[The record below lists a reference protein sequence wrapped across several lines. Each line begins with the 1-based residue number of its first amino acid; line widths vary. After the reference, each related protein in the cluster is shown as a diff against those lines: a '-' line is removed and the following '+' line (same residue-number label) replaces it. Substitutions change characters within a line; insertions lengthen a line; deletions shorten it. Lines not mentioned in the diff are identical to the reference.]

1 MKYKYLKQVLK
12 ALLRIIALVLLGCEI
27 ARMLNV
33 NFEYKVDLITFYEK
47 GLLDIREYIYMD
59 MPPTVNF
66 IKMMVILSF
75 GIINYL
81 DTIIFVCDS
90 YSGYNLIVKYHSEN
104 RRLYLVNRI
113 KQFTRYYLKDSLL
126 FIVTIIIVC
135 LLCLE
140 PNINVSSIIKT
151 ILILVI
157 NYLAFL
163 CIYLLSFEPLSFV
176 IVFNIVTLF
185 QCVLH
190 FNTFITLI
198 ILIIILGLSYTNIG
212 STARRDES

>member
-1 MKYKYLKQVLK
+1 MKYKYLKPILK

-33 NFEYKVDLITFYEK
+33 NFEHKVDLITFFDL
-47 GLLDIREYIYMD
+47 GLLDFRDYYID
-59 MPPTVNF
+59 MPPTVSF
-66 IKMMVILSF
+66 IKMMIILSF

-90 YSGYNLIVKYHSEN
+90 YGGYNLVVKYHSEN
-104 RRLYLVNRI
+104 RNLYLINRI
-113 KQFTRYYLKDSLL
+113 KQFTRIYLKDSLL
-126 FIVTIIIVC
+126 FLVTIIIVC
-135 LLCLE
+135 LLYLE
-140 PNINVSSIIKT
+140 PNINVSSVIKT

-176 IVFNIVTLF
+176 VMFNIVTLF

-190 FNTFITLI
+190 FNTLITLI

>member
-12 ALLRIIALVLLGCEI
+12 VLLRTIALVLLGCEI

-33 NFEYKVDLITFYEK
+33 NFEYKVDLITFYDL
-47 GLLDIREYIYMD
+47 GLLDFRDYYID
-59 MPPTVNF
+59 MLPTVSF
-66 IKMMVILSF
+66 IKMMIILSF

-104 RRLYLVNRI
+104 RRTYLVNRV

-126 FIVTIIIVC
+126 FIVTIVIVC
-135 LLCLE
+135 LLYLE

-163 CIYLLSFEPLSFV
+163 CIYLLSFEPLIFV

-190 FNTFITLI
+190 FNTLITLI

>member
-1 MKYKYLKQVLK
+1 MKYKYLKPILK

-33 NFEYKVDLITFYEK
+33 NFEYKVDLITFYDL
-47 GLLDIREYIYMD
+47 GLLDFRDYYID
-59 MPPTVNF
+59 MLPTVSF
-66 IKMMVILSF
+66 IKMMIILSF

-104 RRLYLVNRI
+104 RRMYLVNRV

-126 FIVTIIIVC
+126 FIVTITIVC
-135 LLCLE
+135 LLYLE
-140 PNINVSSIIKT
+140 PNINVSSVIKT

-176 IVFNIVTLF
+176 VMFNIVTLF

-190 FNTFITLI
+190 FNTLITLI

>member
-1 MKYKYLKQVLK
+1 MKYKYLKPILK

-27 ARMLNV
+27 ARTLNV
-33 NFEYKVDLITFYEK
+33 NFDYKVGLITFFDL
-47 GLLDIREYIYMD
+47 GLLDFRDYYID

-104 RRLYLVNRI
+104 RRTYLVNRV

>member
-12 ALLRIIALVLLGCEI
+12 TLLRTIALVLLGCEI

-33 NFEYKVDLITFYEK
+33 NFEYKVDLMTFFDL
-47 GLLDIREYIYMD
+47 GLLDFRDYYID
-59 MPPTVNF
+59 MPPTVSF
-66 IKMMVILSF
+66 IKMMIILSF

-104 RRLYLVNRI
+104 RRTYLVNRV

-126 FIVTIIIVC
+126 LIVTITIVC
-135 LLCLE
+135 LLYLE

-151 ILILVI
+151 VLILVI

-163 CIYLLSFEPLSFV
+163 CIYLLSFEPLIFV

-190 FNTFITLI
+190 FNTLITLI
-198 ILIIILGLSYTNIG
+198 VLIIILGLSYTNIG

>member
-12 ALLRIIALVLLGCEI
+12 VLLRTIALVLLGCEI

-104 RRLYLVNRI
+104 RRTYLVNRV

>member
-1 MKYKYLKQVLK
+1 MKYKYLKPILK

-33 NFEYKVDLITFYEK
+33 NFEYKVDLITFYDL
-47 GLLDIREYIYMD
+47 GLLDFRDYYID
-59 MPPTVNF
+59 MLPTVSF
-66 IKMMVILSF
+66 IKMMIILSF

-104 RRLYLVNRI
+104 RRTYLVNRV

-126 FIVTIIIVC
+126 FIVTIVIVC
-135 LLCLE
+135 LLYLE

>member
-12 ALLRIIALVLLGCEI
+12 TLLRTIALVLLGYEI

-33 NFEYKVDLITFYEK
+33 NFEYKVDLMTFFDL
-47 GLLDIREYIYMD
+47 GLLDFRDYYID
-59 MPPTVNF
+59 MPPTVSF
-66 IKMMVILSF
+66 IKMMIILSF

-90 YSGYNLIVKYHSEN
+90 YSGHNLIVKYHSEN
-104 RRLYLVNRI
+104 RRTYLVNRV

-126 FIVTIIIVC
+126 FIVMITIVC
-135 LLCLE
+135 LLYLE
-140 PNINVSSIIKT
+140 PNINVSSVIKT

-163 CIYLLSFEPLSFV
+163 CIYLLSFEPLIFV
-176 IVFNIVTLF
+176 IMFNIVTLF

-190 FNTFITLI
+190 FNTLITLI

>member
-1 MKYKYLKQVLK
+1 MKYKYLKPILK

-33 NFEYKVDLITFYEK
+33 NFEYKVDLMTFFDL
-47 GLLDIREYIYMD
+47 GLLDFRDYYID
-59 MPPTVNF
+59 MPPTVSF
-66 IKMMVILSF
+66 IKMMIILSF

-90 YSGYNLIVKYHSEN
+90 YSGHNLIVKYHSEN
-104 RRLYLVNRI
+104 RRTYLVNRV

-126 FIVTIIIVC
+126 FIVMITIVC
-135 LLCLE
+135 LLYLE
-140 PNINVSSIIKT
+140 PNINVSSVIKT

-163 CIYLLSFEPLSFV
+163 CIYLLNFEPLIFV
-176 IVFNIVTLF
+176 IMFNIVTLF

-190 FNTFITLI
+190 FNTLITLI

>member
-1 MKYKYLKQVLK
+1 MKYKYLKPILK

-27 ARMLNV
+27 AQSLNV
-33 NFEYKVDLITFYEK
+33 NFEYKVDLITFFDL
-47 GLLDIREYIYMD
+47 GLLDFREYTYID
-59 MPPTVNF
+59 MPPTVSF
-66 IKMMVILSF
+66 IKMMIILSF

-90 YSGYNLIVKYHSEN
+90 YSGYNLVVKYHSEN
-104 RRLYLVNRI
+104 RRAYLINRV

-126 FIVTIIIVC
+126 FLVTIIIVC
-135 LLCLE
+135 LLYLE
-140 PNINVSSIIKT
+140 PNIDVSSVIKT
-151 ILILVI
+151 ILIVVI

-176 IVFNIVTLF
+176 IIFNIVILF

-190 FNTFITLI
+190 LNVLITI
-198 ILIIILGLSYTNIG
+198 ILLIIILGLSYTDIG
-212 STARRDES
+212 SIARRDES

>member
-12 ALLRIIALVLLGCEI
+12 TLLRIIALVLLGCEI
-27 ARMLNV
+27 ARMLNI
-33 NFEYKVDLITFYEK
+33 NFEYKVDLMTFFDL
-47 GLLDIREYIYMD
+47 GLLDFRDYYID
-59 MPPTVNF
+59 MPPTVSF
-66 IKMMVILSF
+66 IKMMIILSF

-104 RRLYLVNRI
+104 RRTYLVNRV

-126 FIVTIIIVC
+126 FLVTIIIVC
-135 LLCLE
+135 LLYLE
-140 PNINVSSIIKT
+140 PNINVSSVIKT

-163 CIYLLSFEPLSFV
+163 CIYLLSFEPLIFV
-176 IVFNIVTLF
+176 IMFNIVTLF

-190 FNTFITLI
+190 FNTLITLI

>member
-1 MKYKYLKQVLK
+1 MKYKYLKPILK

-33 NFEYKVDLITFYEK
+33 NFEHKVDLITFFDL
-47 GLLDIREYIYMD
+47 GLLDFRDYYID
-59 MPPTVNF
+59 MPPTVSF
-66 IKMMVILSF
+66 IKMMIILSF

-90 YSGYNLIVKYHSEN
+90 YGGYNLVVKYHSEN
-104 RRLYLVNRI
+104 RNLYLINRI

-126 FIVTIIIVC
+126 FIVTIVIVC
-135 LLCLE
+135 LLYLE
-140 PNINVSSIIKT
+140 PNINVSSVIKT

-176 IVFNIVTLF
+176 VMFNIVTLF

-190 FNTFITLI
+190 FNTLITLI

>member
-1 MKYKYLKQVLK
+1 MKYKYLKPILK

-33 NFEYKVDLITFYEK
+33 NFEYKVDLITFYDL
-47 GLLDIREYIYMD
+47 GLLDFRDYYID
-59 MPPTVNF
+59 MLPTVSF
-66 IKMMVILSF
+66 IKMMIILSF

-104 RRLYLVNRI
+104 RRTYLVNRV

-198 ILIIILGLSYTNIG
+198 ILIIILGLSYTNVG

>member
-12 ALLRIIALVLLGCEI
+12 TLLRTIALVLLGYEI

-33 NFEYKVDLITFYEK
+33 NFEYKVDLMTFFDL
-47 GLLDIREYIYMD
+47 GLLDFRDYYID
-59 MPPTVNF
+59 MPPTVSF
-66 IKMMVILSF
+66 IKMMIILSF

-104 RRLYLVNRI
+104 RRTYLVNRV

-126 FIVTIIIVC
+126 FIVTIVIVC
-135 LLCLE
+135 LLYLE

-163 CIYLLSFEPLSFV
+163 CIYLLSFEPLIFV
-176 IVFNIVTLF
+176 IMFNIVTLF

-190 FNTFITLI
+190 FNTLITLI

>member
-12 ALLRIIALVLLGCEI
+12 TLLRTIALVLLRCEI

-33 NFEYKVDLITFYEK
+33 NFEYKVDLITFYDL

-104 RRLYLVNRI
+104 RRTYLVNRV

-126 FIVTIIIVC
+126 FIVTIVIVC
-135 LLCLE
+135 LLYLE
-140 PNINVSSIIKT
+140 PIINVSSIIKT

-176 IVFNIVTLF
+176 VMFNIVTLF

-190 FNTFITLI
+190 FNTLISLI
-198 ILIIILGLSYTNIG
+198 ILIIILGLSYTNVG

>member
-1 MKYKYLKQVLK
+1 MKYKYLKPILK

-33 NFEYKVDLITFYEK
+33 NFEYKVDLITFYDL
-47 GLLDIREYIYMD
+47 GLLYFRDYYID
-59 MPPTVNF
+59 MLPTVSF
-66 IKMMVILSF
+66 IKMMIILSF

-104 RRLYLVNRI
+104 RRTYLVNRV

-126 FIVTIIIVC
+126 FIVTIVIVC
-135 LLCLE
+135 LLYLE

-163 CIYLLSFEPLSFV
+163 CIYLLSFEPLIFV

-190 FNTFITLI
+190 FNTLITLI

>member
-12 ALLRIIALVLLGCEI
+12 TLLRIIALVLLGCEI

-104 RRLYLVNRI
+104 RRTYLVNRV

>member
-1 MKYKYLKQVLK
+1 MKYKYLKPILK

-33 NFEYKVDLITFYEK
+33 NFEHKVDLITFYEK

-104 RRLYLVNRI
+104 RRTYLVNRV

>member
-12 ALLRIIALVLLGCEI
+12 TLLRIIALVLLGCEI
-27 ARMLNV
+27 ARMLNI
-33 NFEYKVDLITFYEK
+33 NFEYKVDLLAFYDL
-47 GLLDIREYIYMD
+47 GLLDFREYIYVD

-66 IKMMVILSF
+66 IKMMIILSF

-90 YSGYNLIVKYHSEN
+90 YSGYNLIIKYHSEN

-126 FIVTIIIVC
+126 FIVTIVIVC
-135 LLCLE
+135 LLYLE
-140 PNINVSSIIKT
+140 PIINVSSIIKT

>member
-12 ALLRIIALVLLGCEI
+12 TLLRTIALVLLGCEI

-33 NFEYKVDLITFYEK
+33 NFEYKVDLMTFFDL
-47 GLLDIREYIYMD
+47 GLLDFRDYYID
-59 MPPTVNF
+59 MPPTVSF
-66 IKMMVILSF
+66 IKMMIILSF

-104 RRLYLVNRI
+104 RRTYLVNRV

-126 FIVTIIIVC
+126 LIVMITIVC
-135 LLCLE
+135 LLYLE

-151 ILILVI
+151 VLILVI

-163 CIYLLSFEPLSFV
+163 CIYLLSFEPLIFV

-190 FNTFITLI
+190 FNTLITLI
-198 ILIIILGLSYTNIG
+198 VLIIILGLSYTNIG

>member
-12 ALLRIIALVLLGCEI
+12 TLLRTIALVLLGCEI

-33 NFEYKVDLITFYEK
+33 NFEYKVDLLTFYDL
-47 GLLDIREYIYMD
+47 GLLDFREYIYMD
-59 MPPTVNF
+59 MPPTVSF
-66 IKMMVILSF
+66 IKMMIILSF

-81 DTIIFVCDS
+81 NTIIFVCDS
-90 YSGYNLIVKYHSEN
+90 YSGYNLVVKYHSEN
-104 RRLYLVNRI
+104 RRLYLVNRV

-135 LLCLE
+135 LLYLE

-151 ILILVI
+151 ILIVVI

-176 IVFNIVTLF
+176 IIFNIVILF

-190 FNTFITLI
+190 LNVLITI
-198 ILIIILGLSYTNIG
+198 ILLIIILGLSYTDIG
-212 STARRDES
+212 SIARRDES

>member
-1 MKYKYLKQVLK
+1 MKYKYLKPILK

-33 NFEYKVDLITFYEK
+33 NFEYKVDLITFYDL
-47 GLLDIREYIYMD
+47 GLLDFRDYYID
-59 MPPTVNF
+59 MLPTVSF
-66 IKMMVILSF
+66 IKMMIILSF

-104 RRLYLVNRI
+104 RRTYLVNRV

-126 FIVTIIIVC
+126 FIVTIVIVC
-135 LLCLE
+135 LLYLE

-163 CIYLLSFEPLSFV
+163 CIYLLSFEPLIFV

>member
-1 MKYKYLKQVLK
+1 MKYKYLKPILK

-33 NFEYKVDLITFYEK
+33 NFEYKVDLITFYDL
-47 GLLDIREYIYMD
+47 GLLDFRDYYID
-59 MPPTVNF
+59 MLPTVSF
-66 IKMMVILSF
+66 IKMMIILSF

-104 RRLYLVNRI
+104 RRTYLVNRV

-126 FIVTIIIVC
+126 FIVTIVIVC
-135 LLCLE
+135 LLYLE

-163 CIYLLSFEPLSFV
+163 CIYLLSFEPLIFV

-190 FNTFITLI
+190 FNTLITLI

>member
-1 MKYKYLKQVLK
+1 MKYKYLKPILK

-27 ARMLNV
+27 ARTLNI
-33 NFEYKVDLITFYEK
+33 NFEYKVDLITFFDL
-47 GLLDIREYIYMD
+47 GLLDFRDYYID
-59 MPPTVNF
+59 MLPTVSF
-66 IKMMVILSF
+66 IKMMIILSF

-104 RRLYLVNRI
+104 RRTYLVNRV

-126 FIVTIIIVC
+126 FIVTIVIVC
-135 LLCLE
+135 LLYLE

-163 CIYLLSFEPLSFV
+163 CIYLLSFEPLIFV

-190 FNTFITLI
+190 FNTLITLI